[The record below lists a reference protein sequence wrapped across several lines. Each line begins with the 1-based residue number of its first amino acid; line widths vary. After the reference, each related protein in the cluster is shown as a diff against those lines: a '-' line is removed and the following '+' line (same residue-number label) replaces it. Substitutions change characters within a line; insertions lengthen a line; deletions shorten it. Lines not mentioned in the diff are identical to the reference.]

1 MSLANLTHHTGCW
14 RRWETTR
21 HRPGKS
27 TTNQGQG
34 LGTGACTT
42 SQTAGRSPRRAG
54 PSHGAGWWSGC
65 WARDLW
71 RHQGT
76 VGDRE
81 WEGET
86 NWGYLPAQMGLA
98 DHNCFG
104 YISQKNYA
112 MNDHKISFQS
122 HFYTFNL
129 NLDSEFSFCHIIIF
143 IVVQIKNQLKTK
155 QMHGKAGI
163 NDSSRVHVLL
173 CWVMCYGMRG
183 DITMIKSSLVKTLLR
198 HWDGDW
204 SQFGGCQHGMIEEW

>member
-54 PSHGAGWWSGC
+54 PSHGASWWSWC
-65 WARDLW
+65 WAGDLW

-76 VGDRE
+76 VGDSE
-81 WEGET
+81 GEGET

-98 DHNCFG
+98 NHNWFG
-104 YISQKNYA
+104 YISQKDYA
-112 MNDHKISFQS
+112 MNDHKSSFQS
-122 HFYTFNL
+122 HFYTSKFRFGISILSHRNV
-129 NLDSEFSFCHIIIF
+129 HY
-143 IVVQIKNQLKTK
+143 VVQIENQLKIK
-155 QMHGKAGI
+155 QMHGKAGM
-163 NDSSRVHVLL
+163 NDSSRIHVLL
-173 CWVMCYGMRG
+173 CWVMCYGMRA
-183 DITMIKSSLVKTLLR
+183 DITMVKSSLVKTLLR
-198 HWDGDW
+198 HWDRHW